1 MVPVALVVRI
11 TLLVPTKK
19 ITPID
24 PFNKPRNL
32 ATTRA
37 WHQVVPTFLDLCG
50 AAMEYDTL

>member
-1 MVPVALVVRI
+1 VPVALVVRI